1 MLTYPSEKKCSTK
14 RPMDSAQWVCN
25 GPSDNIQNE
34 NENNDNIE
42 DTSSVTHYVIAILVL
57 QLIENRIGTKAW
69 F

>member
-1 MLTYPSEKKCSTK
+1 
-14 RPMDSAQWVCN
+14 MDSAQWVCN